1 MQNFRSPQPGIV
13 FVTILL
19 GKEMRQP
26 RASNSACPGN
36 KASAKEKDEKHV
48 IKQSIELI
56 FVIPQCYSKLPF
68 QKTRRQDEGRD
79 E

>member
-1 MQNFRSPQPGIV
+1 MAAFQSATPTNNSDLTKVQKADPWVMQNFRSPQPGIV

-36 KASAKEKDEKHV
+36 NASAKEKDEKHV
-48 IKQSIELI
+48 IKQH
-56 FVIPQCYSKLPF
+56 
-68 QKTRRQDEGRD
+68 
-79 E
+79 